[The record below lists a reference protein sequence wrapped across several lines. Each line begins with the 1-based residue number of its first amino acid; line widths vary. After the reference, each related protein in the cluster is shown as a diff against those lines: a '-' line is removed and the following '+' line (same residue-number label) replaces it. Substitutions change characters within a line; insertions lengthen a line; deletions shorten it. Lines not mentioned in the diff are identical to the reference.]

1 MWERPPKEATMS
13 AAEVIDLR
21 DRARRKVGGQE
32 IVAVVLSDGSV
43 RDVRAGNDDARAEV
57 YATGQLHGEGW
68 TMWWDR
74 RSW

>member
-1 MWERPPKEATMS
+1 MS
-13 AAEVIDLR
+13 AAEVIELR
-21 DRARRKVGGQE
+21 DRARRKVRGQE
-32 IVAVVLSDGSV
+32 IVAVVLSDGSI
-43 RDVRAGNDDARAEV
+43 RDLREGGEDEPAEP